1 MALVQLTNILPLDK
15 LGRSSSTGSS
25 SNGGSEPNA
34 PSSNPH
40 SASAPRQ
47 SRNAGSPTL
56 LHEGTVLLAGAKTF
70 DLQAAERFR
79 ILRAKIERHNLGP
92 DPKHI
97 IAVTSAVPEEG
108 KSLTAVN
115 LSRALA
121 MDPHGKTL
129 VIDCDLRRPNVH
141 RYFGLP
147 IGPGLSDALIAGRP
161 LDNVIQ
167 SVEPGLDVI
176 TAGSPVIDAA
186 RTLELPGMVRFLAD
200 FKRRYRYV
208 ILDCPPVVLCP
219 EPITISSLADATMM
233 VVRAWK
239 TQKKLVKD
247 AVNLI
252 GKEKFLGLILND
264 GNDSLNECGYYG
276 YYAYENKSA
285 KARLAAAQALS
296 NPRRKL
302 FSMPFGRNKS
312 AA

>member
-1 MALVQLTNILPLDK
+1 MALVHLTNSLPLEK
-15 LGRSSSTGSS
+15 LGRST
-25 SNGGSEPNA
+25 SEPGSPAPDLSAA
-34 PSSNPH
+34 PSNPR
-40 SASAPRQ
+40 AATP
-47 SRNAGSPTL
+47 SRNSGAPTL

-79 ILRAKIERHNLGP
+79 ILRAKIERHNLGG
-92 DPKHI
+92 DPKHV
-97 IAVTSAVPEEG
+97 IAITSAIPEEG

-129 VIDCDLRRPNVH
+129 VIDCDLRKPNVH
-141 RYFGLP
+141 RYFNIP

-176 TAGSPVIDAA
+176 AAGSPVIDAA
-186 RTLELPGMVRFLAD
+186 RTLELPGMLRFLAD

-208 ILDCPPVVLCP
+208 ILDCPPVLLCP
-219 EPITISSLADATMM
+219 EPITVSSMADTTMM

-264 GNDSLNECGYYG
+264 GNDSLNEYGYYG
-276 YYAYENKSA
+276 YYAYENKNA
-285 KARLAAAQALS
+285 KARIAAAQALTG
-296 NPRRKL
+296 RKRKL
-302 FSMPFGRNKS
+302 FSLPFGRNKT

>member
-1 MALVQLTNILPLDK
+1 MALVQLTNSLPLDK
-15 LGRSSSTGSS
+15 LGRTSSSESSGSESS
-25 SNGGSEPNA
+25 SA
-34 PSSNPH
+34 P
-40 SASAPRQ
+40 APRGATP
-47 SRNAGSPTL
+47 SRNSGSPTF

-79 ILRAKIERHNLGP
+79 ILRAKIERHNLGA
-92 DPKHI
+92 DPKHV
-97 IAVTSAVPEEG
+97 IAVTSAIPEEG

-129 VIDCDLRRPNVH
+129 VIDCDLRKPNVH
-141 RYFGLP
+141 RYFGIG

-208 ILDCPPVVLCP
+208 ILDCPPVLLCP
-219 EPITISSLADATMM
+219 EPITISSMADATMM

-247 AVNLI
+247 AVSLI

-264 GNDSLNECGYYG
+264 GNDSLNEYGYYG
-276 YYAYENKSA
+276 YYAYENKNA
-285 KARLAAAQALS
+285 KARVAAAQALA
-296 NPRRKL
+296 NPKRKF
-302 FSMPFGRNKS
+302 FSRRNK
-312 AA
+312 AAA